1 MAFSQCACAQFAL
14 SALKYENDET
24 EYACRWH
31 PRCAIVGTSARP
43 STKEITPFRIIAE
56 DRNAIRAAAPSFVGE
71 MGYRKRG
78 PRRVVSRANGQSPV
92 RVKGVGLKSRL
103 ATSGLHR

>member
-43 STKEITPFRIIAE
+43 STKEITPSRIIAE

-71 MGYRKRG
+71 MGYRKKGAETRRF
-78 PRRVVSRANGQSPV
+78 PRKGQSPL
-92 RVKGVGLKSRL
+92 RVQPV
-103 ATSGLHR
+103 